1 MLSRISF
8 AGLYLIDVLLAY
20 MLTEDY
26 IVAAVTAAVIPAILF
41 IWQKITLFKSGAT
54 HITKCR
60 RADAEHLEAAYR
72 EVEERAKSCGYEIKK
87 SAKLYISDEDTHNA
101 YNCGRAIVVNRPVLY
116 GPELRAI
123 LAHELNHY
131 RCGHSY
137 FSMLLGANFFIT
149 GISLSLFTGL
159 YLLFIIIFFVVIL
172 SIFTKN
178 SGWFG
183 LILAK
188 LLIPLKRGVCN
199 LIVTLLLA
207 IEMAISRSEEYASDA
222 FAVDTGYAEE
232 LINFLSMDTSLR
244 KPLTFTE
251 RLLSSHPSD
260 QRRCAKIEQRLEK
273 IYAEGNSSSK
283 YPIPIE

>member
-8 AGLYLIDVLLAY
+8 VGLYLIDVLLAY
-20 MLTEDY
+20 TFTEDY
-26 IVAAVTAAVIPAILF
+26 IVAVVTAAVIPMILF
-41 IWQKITLFKSGAT
+41 IWQKVTLFKSGAT

-60 RADAEHLEAAYR
+60 KADAELLESAYR
-72 EVEERAKSCGYEIKK
+72 EVEERAKTCGYKIKK
-87 SAKLYISDEDTHNA
+87 CAKLYISDEDTHNA
-101 YNCGRAIVVNRPVLY
+101 YNCGKAIVVNRPILY
-116 GPELRAI
+116 GPELRAV

-159 YLLFIIIFFVVIL
+159 YLLFIIIFFVAIL
-172 SIFTKN
+172 GIFTKN

-222 FAVDTGYAEE
+222 FAVNAGYGED
-232 LINFLSMDTSLR
+232 LISFLSLDTSMR

-260 QRRCAKIEQRLEK
+260 QRRCAKIERRLEK
-273 IYAEGNSSSK
+273 IYAEGNSSSE
-283 YPIPIE
+283 YPVPIE